1 MNKKLSPLVVSFKWF
16 SDYPPWVIWHFHYNF
31 KEVGSQIAGFEGDFY
46 LSYTT
51 IGQSRGDTTPEVI
64 DAITL
69 DEILD
74 FCCHE
79 THFPWGVVQFVVHFK
94 TENEQKKSL

>member
-1 MNKKLSPLVVSFKWF
+1 MNSRREVSSVLLK
-16 SDYPPWVIWHFHYNF
+16 SEQKRIP
-31 KEVGSQIAGFEGDFY
+31 GFEGDFY
-46 LSYTT
+46 LTCTT

-69 DEILD
+69 DEIRD

-79 THFPWGVVQFVVHFK
+79 IHFPWGVVQFVVHFK
-94 TENEQKKSL
+94 TENEQEKSV

>member
-1 MNKKLSPLVVSFKWF
+1 MNSRRKVSSVLLK
-16 SDYPPWVIWHFHYNF
+16 SEQKRIP
-31 KEVGSQIAGFEGDFY
+31 GFEGDFY
-46 LSYTT
+46 LTCTT

-69 DEILD
+69 DEIRD

-79 THFPWGVVQFVVHFK
+79 THFPCVVVQFVVHFK
-94 TENEQKKSL
+94 AESKQKNLV